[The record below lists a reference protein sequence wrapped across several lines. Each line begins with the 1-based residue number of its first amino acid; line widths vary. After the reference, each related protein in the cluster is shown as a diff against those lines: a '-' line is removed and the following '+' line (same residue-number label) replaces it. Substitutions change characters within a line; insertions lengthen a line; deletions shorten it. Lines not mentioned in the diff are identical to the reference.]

1 MKRALALV
9 LALVFVLGLAT
20 VSYAEE
26 KVPLTALFIAHP
38 LTKSVEEMQ
47 WLKEIADDAGVEITW
62 EQIYTERGT
71 GKIKTDTWMDDF
83 SGMIEACYTPILELG
98 CGDGNDTFR
107 LMQMGKKVIACDQS
121 ETALKNLRM
130 NVPNVFETRCLNIL
144 EKLPFDDN
152 MFGIVMRDLL
162 RISRAG
168 CRTSCRGLPTVSTQ
182 IQAW

>member
-1 MKRALALV
+1 MKQIENENALK
-9 LALVFVLGLAT
+9 
-20 VSYAEE
+20 Y
-26 KVPLTALFIAHP
+26 
-38 LTKSVEEMQ
+38 
-47 WLKEIADDAGVEITW
+47 W

-130 NVPNVFETRCLNIL
+130 NVPDVFETRCLNIL
-144 EKLPFDDN
+144 EKI
-152 MFGIVMRDLL
+152 G
-162 RISRAG
+162 RA
-168 CRTSCRGLPTVSTQ
+168 SCRERV
-182 IQAW
+182 